1 MSMSECKDKKKNNA
15 TKFGFPKKT
24 AVDRLYHDS
33 ETFLYRYRWWI
44 VLVLAC
50 MLAYYL
56 YARKCTESGS
66 DSGLSFFQSNTPKLA
81 ANDLNLGEPTLA
93 LNTDA
98 RRLFRL

>member
-1 MSMSECKDKKKNNA
+1 MPQCKDKKKNN
-15 TKFGFPKKT
+15 TTNSGST
-24 AVDRLYHDS
+24 VDRMYHDS

-56 YARKCTESGS
+56 YTRKCETSGF
-66 DSGLSFFQSNTPKLA
+66 LSLPEAQTPKLA
-81 ANDLNLGEPTLA
+81 ATDLNLGEPTA
-93 LNTDA
+93 ILNTEG